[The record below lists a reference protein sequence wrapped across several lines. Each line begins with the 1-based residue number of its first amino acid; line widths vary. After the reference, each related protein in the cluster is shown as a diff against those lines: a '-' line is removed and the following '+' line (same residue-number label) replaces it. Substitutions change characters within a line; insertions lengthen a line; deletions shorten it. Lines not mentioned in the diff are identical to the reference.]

1 MADFPGTA
9 VLAASALTVVVIVA
23 AWFDWR
29 ERRIP
34 NALVF
39 PAALMGLS
47 LNAARGWDG
56 LWFGGKGLL
65 IGFALLLIPYLL
77 HAMGAGDV
85 KFLAAIGAFV
95 GGTGVVRVLLLA
107 LLVYPVLAVGFL
119 IQQRKFALTM
129 KRFAQLT
136 SKLFGVFIPAFKL
149 YAMQLEARDDPE
161 IASATSPFGLA
172 ISLGTLL
179 ALFTDFLR

>member
-1 MADFPGTA
+1 MADFPGIA
-9 VLAASALTVVVIVA
+9 LLAASTLTVVVILV
-23 AWFDWR
+23 AWFDLR

-34 NALVF
+34 NALVL
-39 PAALMGLS
+39 PAAMMGLG

-56 LWFGGKGLL
+56 LWFAGQGLL
-65 IGFALLLIPYLL
+65 IGFGLLFIPYLL

-129 KRFAQLT
+129 KRFARLT
-136 SKLFGVFIPAFKL
+136 SKLFGVFIPAFRL
-149 YAMQLEARDDPE
+149 YAMQLEASDDPE

-179 ALFTDFLR
+179 ALSTNFLR